1 MGNQRL
7 QHPTM
12 IIKASFNI
20 TYTYQRALHSGNLR
34 KKDFMMKRE
43 DYSKNKVGQRE
54 YLNHAK
60 TDDLT
65 RKLYQR
71 FESTVEI
78 ERMRHGKHA
87 RA

>member
-1 MGNQRL
+1 
-7 QHPTM
+7 
-12 IIKASFNI
+12 
-20 TYTYQRALHSGNLR
+20 
-34 KKDFMMKRE
+34 MMKRE